1 MGLPS
6 AVASVETIDAAK
18 SGRRDAL
25 EAIFRAYQPALIR
38 YLGTRAPDLAAD
50 VASQTW
56 VSVAESITRFDG
68 DGHALRGWIITIG
81 RRRLADELR
90 RRGRR
95 MEDPGELPAVADDTT
110 TEDLVFGGADWARG
124 MLRQLPPQQADIVM
138 LRVIG
143 GLSVD
148 EVAAETG
155 LTPGNVRVQ
164 CHRGLSRLREL
175 VAAGDDPEHL
185 PSEHDLA
192 VTEATA
198 RAM

>member
-1 MGLPS
+1 M
-6 AVASVETIDAAK
+6 
-18 SGRRDAL
+18 

-155 LTPGNVRVQ
+155 LTRATSGFSVIGGCPGCVSWWRPATI
-164 CHRGLSRLREL
+164 RRISRRIRISL
-175 VAAGDDPEHL
+175 
-185 PSEHDLA
+185 
-192 VTEATA
+192 
-198 RAM
+198 